1 MKKIGINIIIG
12 SIISIV
18 LIVISLLVIKPNFT
32 YFVTF
37 NDKIYASQDASTFN
51 CENNVISFLK
61 QDKKLTIEVKV
72 EKDKV
77 FYEDKVV
84 YMLETGYTAFAI
96 EEAGKTFDATITFDS
111 NYSAS
116 IKANSK
122 ELSYDEMMICY
133 TYSNLLN
140 AKINDVGM
148 QKVDKD
154 KINVVSQ
161 KIICV
166 ILSIFI
172 GFILSFLAYPVILY
186 EKCKENKKLAV
197 ICISL
202 TVILCLSS
210 GFYIFFTLK

>member
-12 SIISIV
+12 SLISIA

-32 YFVTF
+32 YLVTF
-37 NDKIYASQDASTFN
+37 NDKIYASKDASTFSYN
-51 CENNVISFLK
+51 NNVISFLE
-61 QDKKLTIEVKV
+61 QDEKLIVEVKT
-72 EKDKV
+72 EKDNA
-77 FYEDKVV
+77 FYEDRVV

-111 NYSAS
+111 NNSAS

-148 QKVDKD
+148 QKVDND
-154 KINVVSQ
+154 KINVISQ
-161 KIICV
+161 KIICA
-166 ILSIFI
+166 ILSIII

-186 EKCKENKKLAV
+186 EKCNENKKLAI

-202 TVILCLSS
+202 TAILCLSS